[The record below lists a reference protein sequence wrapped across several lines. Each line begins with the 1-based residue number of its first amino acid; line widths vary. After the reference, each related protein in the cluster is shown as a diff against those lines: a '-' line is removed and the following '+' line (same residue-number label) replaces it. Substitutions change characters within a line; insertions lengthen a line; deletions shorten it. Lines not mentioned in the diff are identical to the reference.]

1 MNESIRKKINGLGR
15 AGQIITT
22 ILIVFVSFACA
33 SMLLSETRFLLQL
46 FGNLLKLDYAAVSQ
60 QISSDGADVLN
71 TFLTSFSGVG
81 SLITFISLR
90 KLSNEIRVC
99 ETPFSDAVMHSLS
112 SFVWIRL
119 VCMTVTSGLYIV
131 RCLLNIEPFSTD
143 GLVMYIIRF
152 AISIL
157 FSVFMLLLTRIF
169 RHGAQLQKEIDEML

>member
-71 TFLTSFSGVG
+71 TFLTCV
-81 SLITFISLR
+81 
-90 KLSNEIRVC
+90 
-99 ETPFSDAVMHSLS
+99 A
-112 SFVWIRL
+112 
-119 VCMTVTSGLYIV
+119 
-131 RCLLNIEPFSTD
+131 LN
-143 GLVMYIIRF
+143 YRN
-152 AISIL
+152 IL
-157 FSVFMLLLTRIF
+157 AFHI
-169 RHGAQLQKEIDEML
+169 